1 MQNQPLSRT
10 ACRASDFSSRLTRG
24 DGRCKGQPEGSQ
36 GSPAGAAKLRA
47 PLGSWGRPCCM
58 DSEVKHLAGR
68 PASFAGK
75 PRGLQLSFRGLGGCR
90 ASVPIGAKG
99 T

>member
-1 MQNQPLSRT
+1 MV
-10 ACRASDFSSRLTRG
+10 
-24 DGRCKGQPEGSQ
+24 
-36 GSPAGAAKLRA
+36 
-47 PLGSWGRPCCM
+47 
-58 DSEVKHLAGR
+58 SEVKHLAAR

-99 T
+99 A

>member
-24 DGRCKGQPEGSQ
+24 AGCCKGQPGGSQ

-47 PLGSWGRPCCM
+47 ILGSQGKPGM
-58 DSEVKHLAGR
+58 ASEVKRSDGR
-68 PASFAGK
+68 AALFAGQ
-75 PRGLQLSFRGLGGCR
+75 PRGLQLSFCGLGGCR
-90 ASVPIGAKG
+90 ASVPISAKG
-99 T
+99 A